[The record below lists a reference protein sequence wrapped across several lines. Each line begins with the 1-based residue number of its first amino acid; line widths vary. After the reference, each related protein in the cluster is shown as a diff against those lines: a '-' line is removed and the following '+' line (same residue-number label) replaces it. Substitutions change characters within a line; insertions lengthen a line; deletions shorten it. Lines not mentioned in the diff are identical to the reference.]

1 MKRILL
7 SLLFVGVVSFVAAQA
22 PSEGDYTGWNAPNKH
37 KEYLFRQFSDTTQRY
52 VPNLYRG
59 RHFDQ
64 LQMTPVVSM
73 SSLMKMRAKYAM
85 RKIDIIPYQVRSS
98 WFTISNGQA
107 QNWGPYPDSYLD
119 ARTLS
124 FPFSGR

>member
-7 SLLFVGVVSFVAAQA
+7 SLLFAGVISSAAAQA
-22 PSEGDYTGWNAPNKH
+22 PSEGNCTDWNAPNN
-37 KEYLFRQFSDTTQRY
+37 KEYLFRPFPDTMQLHVPHLYERRY
-52 VPNLYRG
+52 
-59 RHFDQ
+59 FDQ
-64 LQMTPVVSM
+64 SHMTPMVSM
-73 SSLMKMRAKYAM
+73 SSLMKIRAKYAM

-107 QNWGPYPDSYLD
+107 HNWGPYPDSYLD

-124 FPFSGR
+124 FPISGR